1 MVHSLLSSYSDRLLK
16 NTLLKKKGIQKKL
29 GLKFYRKKQYV
40 QAVSHLEKALTEDK
54 NDPDIYLFLGYA
66 SLFTDD
72 FEGARSYFRAGL
84 LIREN
89 HIELLKGLA
98 YIYLKDER
106 IEDAVSL
113 WGEVLEINPRERT
126 VKNAIA
132 RLRSAEDTSSFVQ
145 SFDLKAYRS
154 ATLPFFIKLKP
165 YLLGLSITAGII
177 IILTI
182 FYVTPLYDRALER
195 FYPEIVALRAVKLPE
210 GQPVT
215 AVKEEALYSFTA
227 KEIEDSFVRIKKY
240 IYRGRTNTAIVTLN
254 RIMLSNASP
263 PVKEK
268 FDILYTFINPPDP
281 LSIDFSPRFFEIMK
295 ERAAY
300 RGVYILW
307 TGKIANLEKKNDV
320 FEFDLLVRYED
331 EDTIEGIAH
340 VSLKGTYYLENRKDV
355 EVFGTCAGVDSTSGK
370 VLVNGILL
378 KNVGH

>member
-1 MVHSLLSSYSDRLLK
+1 M
-16 NTLLKKKGIQKKL
+16 KKKGVQKKL
-29 GLKFYRKKQYV
+29 GLKCYRKKQYV
-40 QAVSHLEKALTEDK
+40 QAVSHLEKALTEYK
-54 NDPDIYLFLGYA
+54 NDPEIYLFLGYA
-66 SLFTDD
+66 SIFTDD
-72 FEGARSYFRAGL
+72 FEGARRYFRAGL
-84 LIREN
+84 LVRED

-98 YIYLKDER
+98 YIYVKDER

-113 WGEVLEINPRERT
+113 WGEVLEKNPRERS
-126 VKNAIA
+126 VKSAIA
-132 RLRSAEDTSSFVQ
+132 KLRMAEDTTSFIQ
-145 SFDLKAYRS
+145 SFDLKTYRS
-154 ATLPFFIKLKP
+154 AMLPFFIKLKP

-182 FYVTPLYDRALER
+182 FYATPLYDRALAR
-195 FYPEIVALRAVKLPE
+195 FYPEIVALREVTLPE
-210 GQPVT
+210 DTPVT
-215 AVKEEALYSFTA
+215 DTKEKALYSFTD

-240 IYRGRTNTAIVTLN
+240 IYRGKTNTAIVALN

-295 ERAAY
+295 EPAAY
-300 RGVYILW
+300 RGVYVVW
-307 TGKIANLEKKNDV
+307 TGKIANLEKKKDI

-340 VSLKGTYYLENRKDV
+340 VTLTGTYYLENRRDV
-355 EVFGTCAGVDSTSGK
+355 EVFGTCAGVDGTSGK
-370 VLVNGILL
+370 VLIKGILL